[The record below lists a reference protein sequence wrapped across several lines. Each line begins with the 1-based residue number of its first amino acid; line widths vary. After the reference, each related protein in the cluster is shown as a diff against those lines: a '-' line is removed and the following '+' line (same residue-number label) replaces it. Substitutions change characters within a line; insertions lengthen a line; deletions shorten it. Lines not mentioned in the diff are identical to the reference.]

1 MKKYGKI
8 AYVMLILIIFVCG
21 FCIYKVSAKN
31 DSQQEINEKTFE
43 EIKYLEN
50 ELQNL
55 FNEINNIK
63 FENYT
68 ISATN
73 IEENEQSEESS
84 NESSGSSKEKQTE
97 GGTGENSSEK
107 QTEGSTGGNSSG
119 NTSENEQEKTTN
131 KQYQLKEEGILTKNQ
146 DINWSQIKNDVEK
159 IYTVLY
165 STTIDLYQVVENK
178 DEITNFNKEYD
189 NLTKAVKEEDKKETL
204 KRLSAVYE
212 FLPKFVE
219 NCAGQEK
226 DKVVIKTKNYI
237 FKAYSILE
245 EEQWQNILDNIN
257 SAQQEFM
264 KIASNV
270 NNKEKQDEIILKQN
284 GNKYNIDKS
293 YIMINELKNAV
304 ELKDKQIFLIKYKN
318 LLEELENV

>member
-304 ELKDKQIFLIKYKN
+304 DLKDKQIFLIKYKN

>member
-8 AYVMLILIIFVCG
+8 AYIMLILIIFIAG

-31 DSQQEINEKTFE
+31 NSEDINEKTLA

-50 ELQNL
+50 EFQNL

-73 IEENEQSEESS
+73 IEEDSEQSE
-84 NESSGSSKEKQTE
+84 SSGTDSS
-97 GGTGENSSEK
+97 
-107 QTEGSTGGNSSG
+107 
-119 NTSENEQEKTTN
+119 
-131 KQYQLKEEGILTKNQ
+131 Q
-146 DINWSQIKNDVEK
+146 DEINWNQIKNDVEK

-178 DEITNFNKEYD
+178 EDITNFNKEYD
-189 NLTKAVKEEDKKETL
+189 NLTKAVKDEDKKETL
-204 KRLSAVYE
+204 KELSAVYD

-219 NCAGQEK
+219 KCSKQEK

-237 FKAYSILE
+237 FKAYSVLDD
-245 EEQWQNILDNIN
+245 EQWEDIN
-257 SAQQEFM
+257 NNVNLAQQEFI
-264 KIASNV
+264 KIV
-270 NNKEKQDEIILKQN
+270 TDIINKENDKKYESNQD
-284 GNKYNIDKS
+284 GSKYNINKA
-293 YIMINELKNAV
+293 YIMINELKNSV
-304 ELKDKQIFLIKYKN
+304 NLKDNEVFLIKYKN

>member
-63 FENYT
+63 FEKYT

-304 ELKDKQIFLIKYKN
+304 DLKDKQIFLIKYKN